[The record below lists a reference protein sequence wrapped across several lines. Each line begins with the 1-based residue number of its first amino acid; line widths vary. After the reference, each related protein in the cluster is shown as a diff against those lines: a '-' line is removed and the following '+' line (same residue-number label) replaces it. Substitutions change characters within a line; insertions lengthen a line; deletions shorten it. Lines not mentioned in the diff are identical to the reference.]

1 MRRGPRIRG
10 WIYKKTR
17 FGPVLDIKVCSRD
30 DRHSIEVLVPSLFE
44 DRVKIVNGVDK
55 HVTESMLTAKEEDI
69 ASVKPIAEARPRQK
83 PTGTLASVSIPVT
96 EKKWI
101 EIETQRSNDLVC
113 FEVSKAVTRL
123 LRYDETVPRGLD
135 GAIQ

>member
-1 MRRGPRIRG
+1 M
-10 WIYKKTR
+10 
-17 FGPVLDIKVCSRD
+17 
-30 DRHSIEVLVPSLFE
+30 
-44 DRVKIVNGVDK
+44 NGVDK
-55 HVTESMLTAKEEDI
+55 YVTQSMLTEKEGDI
-69 ASVKPIAEARPRQK
+69 ASVKPIAEARPGQK
-83 PTGTLASVSIPVT
+83 PTVTLAPVSILVT